1 MDKDKVF
8 VKLTRGDKS
17 CEIVVEGRSLDIGDW
32 YTEVIEKAN
41 EYYNTWVKEDSVKE
55 PKTHK

>member
-41 EYYNTWVKEDSVKE
+41 EYYNTWVKEDNDKQ
-55 PKTHK
+55 PK